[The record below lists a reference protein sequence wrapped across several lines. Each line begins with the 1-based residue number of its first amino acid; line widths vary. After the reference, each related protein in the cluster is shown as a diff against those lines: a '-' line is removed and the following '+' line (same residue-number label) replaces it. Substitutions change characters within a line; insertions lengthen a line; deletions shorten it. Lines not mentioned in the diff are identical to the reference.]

1 MPDILFYS
9 FAGLMVF
16 FSILVVMTPN
26 LLHGAIA
33 LVASFFM
40 TAGLYL
46 LFQMEFVAIAQ
57 VMVYIG
63 GIVIFMVITIL
74 LTTRLG
80 ELHNPPTPKQ
90 RLWGLFVAATLLVM
104 LLSVLTGHNF
114 MQKIRPPAMLAESG
128 SLAAIGA
135 RLLKPTAGGFIVP
148 FELVSVLLLIA
159 LIGAVVIARKE
170 PKKNED
176 NTA

>member
-1 MPDILFYS
+1 MEDILFYS
-9 FAGLMVF
+9 FGGLLVI

-40 TAGLYL
+40 TASLYL

-57 VMVYIG
+57 VMIYIG
-63 GIVIFMVITIL
+63 GIVIFVVITIL

-80 ELHNPPTPKQ
+80 ELHNPPTQKQ
-90 RLWGLFVAATLLVM
+90 RLWGFFVASTLLVM
-104 LLSVLTGHNF
+104 LLSVLINQDIIQTIN
-114 MQKIRPPAMLAESG
+114 QQTAAATSADLAT
-128 SLAAIGA
+128 IGT
-135 RLLKPTAGGFIVP
+135 RLLQPTTGGFIVP

-159 LIGAVVIARKE
+159 LIGSVVIARKE
-170 PKKNED
+170 TRKGEEP
-176 NTA
+176 T